1 MPRGRTA
8 TPSASSQQARRRKVA
23 SAATMLP
30 LALGL
35 AGNLATPKAAH
46 KGDAAPGAGAPIAIS
61 CSLPFAPI
69 QRHHAIDDACPASG
83 NSQPDTAQAA
93 QNKEKNDFCAAANK
107 PVNIDFDVLHQLQ
120 QDAASSGVSF
130 GSDPQLPKDRSLLH
144 GLATKAGS
152 IGEGT
157 VVRLAA
163 FVINAH
169 PSNVGSGESVN
180 CKRPDAESNDIH
192 IVLGQNSNHDD
203 ECSSVSAEMS
213 PHFRPDAWTP
223 NDLNQHNERLFRFT
237 GPLFFDA
244 SHRPCSGS
252 TGPNPKRSSLWEIH
266 PVYAV
271 ELCGDAS
278 NNCKVDSDQ
287 NWISLSDFAGA
298 TAPASETLFR
308 TPDWLG
314 DIAPRAA
321 HTSRIDKPN

>member
-1 MPRGRTA
+1 MPRVRT
-8 TPSASSQQARRRKVA
+8 TTQSSSSQQTRRRKLA

-35 AGNLATPKAAH
+35 AVNLTTPKAAH
-46 KGDAAPGAGAPIAIS
+46 RGGAAPAAGAPIAVS
-61 CSLPFAPI
+61 YSLPFAPS
-69 QRHHAIDDACPASG
+69 QRHHAIDDAYSASG
-83 NSQPDTAQAA
+83 NSQPDSPQAA
-93 QNKEKNDFCAAANK
+93 QNEAKNNFCAASK

-120 QDAASSGVSF
+120 QDAASAGVTF

-157 VVRLAA
+157 VVRLVA

-180 CKRPDAESNDIH
+180 CNRPDAESNDIQ
-192 IVLGQNSNHDD
+192 IALGQNSNHDD
-203 ECSSVSAEMS
+203 ECSSVTAEMS
-213 PHFRPDAWTP
+213 PHFTPDAWNP

-237 GPLFFDA
+237 GQLFFDA

-266 PVYAV
+266 PIYAV
-271 ELCGDAS
+271 EVCGDAS
-278 NNCKVDSDQ
+278 NSCKVDSDA
-287 NWISLSDFAGA
+287 NWIALSDFAGT
-298 TAPASETLFR
+298 TAPTNETLVR
-308 TPDWLG
+308 KPDWLG

-321 HTSRIDKPN
+321 RTERINRPY